1 VSSPEGNREKT
12 MRRCAIAILAAAA
25 LMAGVEGANAWVERV
40 LTGAVIGA
48 GSGALLAGPYGAAVG
63 GVVGGVI
70 GGPVWPH
77 GYQECW
83 YDRRGKRFCNRR

>member
-1 VSSPEGNREKT
+1 
-12 MRRCAIAILAAAA
+12 MRKLFIAALALTALLAA
-25 LMAGVEGANAWVERV
+25 VETANAWVERV

-70 GGPVWPH
+70 GGPVFPRP
-77 GYQECW
+77 YQECW
-83 YDRRGKRFCNRR
+83 RDRLGNRHCNWR